1 MEIEITYM
9 KNIFITGKPGC
20 GKTTLIK
27 EVCDRAIANI
37 GGFYTEEIRE
47 KNQRKGFYI
56 ITLSGKKEI
65 FAYKGLN
72 SKYKLRDY
80 GVDVEVLNRIG
91 VKSITDALEDEK
103 IKVIIVDEI
112 GKMECFSDKFKEVII
127 KCLNSNKKL
136 LATIR
141 YSPDPFIDKI
151 KKSKDSKVIILSR
164 ENYNEVKNGIV
175 KWINQT

>member
-1 MEIEITYM
+1 MIYM

-27 EVCDRAIANI
+27 EVCNKATSNIA
-37 GGFYTEEIRE
+37 GFYTEEIRE
-47 KNQRKGFYI
+47 NNQRKGFYLV
-56 ITLSGKKEI
+56 TFSGQKKI

-80 GVDVEVLNRIG
+80 GVDVEVLESIG
-91 VKSITDALEDEK
+91 VKSIIDALEDKKTK
-103 IKVIIVDEI
+103 IVVIDEI
-112 GKMECFSDKFKEVII
+112 GKMECFSDKFKEAVT
-127 KCLNSNKKL
+127 KCINSNKKL

-164 ENYNEVKNGIV
+164 ENYNKVKDEIT